1 MSDIPPV
8 PPAPN
13 QYGPP
18 PQQRSGCATGIMIL
32 VGIVL
37 LLPGLC
43 ALVFGGMA
51 LTEPH
56 FDSGILSFV
65 FVGLLV
71 GAADVA
77 LIVSAIRGPRR

>member
-1 MSDIPPV
+1 MSDTPPPPL
-8 PPAPN
+8 PPAP
-13 QYGPP
+13 GS
-18 PQQRSGCATGIMIL
+18 PQAQRSGCITGIMIL

-51 LTEPH
+51 LTEPR
-56 FDSGILSFV
+56 FEWGILLFV

-71 GAADVA
+71 GAAGVA